1 MIAKGSTEIS
11 KVCLGS
17 DELSKVCLGD
27 DVIWTAEQGM
37 RYVQYIESTG
47 TQYLETGMT
56 PTSTSEFIVD
66 ADFVK
71 YANDD
76 TFFSAS
82 TNWSFSQLTLFWSGQ
97 NWYFAVKNAPFKQN
111 FDRYIYKVVGS
122 TIYVDD
128 VQKVTNYWYNSY
140 VNTTLKIFCHGSK
153 SRNSGGKLYG
163 STFKDNGTLLQNLV
177 PVAIGNVGY
186 MLDTISGNLFGDA
199 NGGYFTPG
207 PDVV

>member
-1 MIAKGSTEIS
+1 MGSKS
-11 KVCLGS
+11 APV
-17 DELSKVCLGD
+17 
-27 DVIWTAEQGM
+27 M

-56 PTSTSEFIVD
+56 PTSTSEFTVD

-71 YANDD
+71 YANDN

-82 TNWSFSQLTLFWSGQ
+82 TNWSFSQLTLFWSG
-97 NWYFAVKNAPFKQN
+97 NGWYFAVKNAPFYQS
-111 FDRYIYKVVGS
+111 FGRYTYKIVGS

-128 VQKVTNYWYNSY
+128 VQKTTNYWNNNY

-153 SRNSGGKLYG
+153 SGNSGGKLYG

-186 MLDTISGNLFGDA
+186 MLDTLTDTLIASEVGD
-199 NGGYFTPG
+199 FIPG
-207 PDVV
+207 PDV